1 MKKNIY
7 FFFTSLVVGTTIAQ
21 NVNIPDPVFKNYLLS
36 DNSINTNADNEI
48 QLSEAQSFNGS
59 IYAANLNMTT
69 PITDLSGIEAFTNII
84 FLDVRFNQLT
94 SLNLSNNIALWHV
107 KCNDNLIS
115 SIDVSQSAGLEYLY
129 CGNNQLTSLNVSN
142 NTALRDLGCANNQLT
157 TLDISQNTS
166 LENLYCNNNLLTNLN
181 TSNNTY
187 LLLLECDYN
196 QLTSLDI
203 SNNTAQTRLTC
214 NNNQLTS
221 LNVANGLNGSVGVG
235 NFQRFWVF
243 DNPNLECIKVDNS
256 QFSIANWE
264 NGTTAN
270 QDVFVYDNGVNFS
283 ESCSSAFLNESNL
296 TTFNLFPNPA
306 STSFTLSNLPKNATI
321 QLVDQTGRLVKTETA
336 ILTTT
341 TISTVDMHSGIYF
354 VHVTGKNGK
363 ASTQKLVIE

>member
-1 MKKNIY
+1 MKKTLTFLSAFI
-7 FFFTSLVVGTTIAQ
+7 FVGTSLAQ
-21 NVNIPDPVFKNYLLS
+21 NVNIPDVNFKTYLLS
-36 DNSINTNADNEI
+36 NSLINTNSDNEI
-48 QLSEAQSFNGS
+48 QVSEAQTFTGE
-59 IYAANLNMTT
+59 IYAANLNMTN
-69 PITDLSGIEAFTNII
+69 PISDLTGIEAFVNIY

-94 SLNLSNNIALWHV
+94 SLNLSNNTLLWHV
-107 KCNDNLIS
+107 ACNDNLLTN
-115 SIDVSQSAGLEYLY
+115 IDVSNCTALEYLY

-203 SNNTAQTRLTC
+203 SNNTAQTKLTC

-221 LNVANGLNGSVGVG
+221 LNVANGLNSSVGVG

-243 DNPNLECIKVDNS
+243 ANPNLECIKVDNS

-270 QDVFVYDNGVNFS
+270 QDVFVYDIGVNFS
-283 ESCSSAFLNESNL
+283 ESCSSAVLNESNL
-296 TTFNLFPNPA
+296 VTFNLYPNPA
-306 STSFTLSNLPKNATI
+306 TTSIT
-321 QLVDQTGRLVKTETA
+321 
-336 ILTTT
+336 
-341 TISTVDMHSGIYF
+341 
-354 VHVTGKNGK
+354 
-363 ASTQKLVIE
+363 